1 MKVVL
6 LFPRFKHRI
15 LSEPLGVAYLA
26 SELERVGIDVH
37 IIDGTFHTPSKCME
51 MLKDINPDIV
61 GLSIQ
66 TIYAKHAYQLCKKF
80 SRFNKESLI
89 VAGGPHPTILPE
101 QTLSEGEI
109 DLVIVGEGERTML
122 KVIECVEKNKNFDTV
137 NGVAFKR
144 NGKVIKT
151 APVNPIIDI
160 DSIQFPA
167 RHLLSPKYYKNNLC
181 SIISSRGCPFNCSYC
196 QPTLRKLFG
205 KKPRRRSVNNVIAEL
220 YEVKEQF
227 AIKHIIFQDDLFT
240 MNKNWIREF
249 CEELI
254 EEEVDMTWEVTN
266 RADTTPDTDLL
277 MLMKKAGCIRM
288 SIGVES
294 GDDHIRNYVLGKNI
308 TQEQIYSTF
317 SKMSQTGMKTEMLLM
332 IGSPEETIRSINN
345 TIKMIGGLMPTS
357 CQVTITTP
365 LPGTELYSKL
375 DESGLLLDHDINN
388 YDYYK
393 NSVIKLGELGPKDVR
408 RCKEALLHSTIVY
421 CIFRKTFKRNIELST
436 IYSVLYQLP
445 IGVFAV
451 IDTLIRKSGF
461 FYKMYLKLT
470 YG

>member
-1 MKVVL
+1 MV
-6 LFPRFKHRI
+6 
-15 LSEPLGVAYLA
+15 
-26 SELERVGIDVH
+26 
-37 IIDGTFHTPSKCME
+37 
-51 MLKDINPDIV
+51 
-61 GLSIQ
+61 
-66 TIYAKHAYQLCKKF
+66 
-80 SRFNKESLI
+80 
-89 VAGGPHPTILPE
+89 
-101 QTLSEGEI
+101 
-109 DLVIVGEGERTML
+109 
-122 KVIECVEKNKNFDTV
+122 
-137 NGVAFKR
+137 
-144 NGKVIKT
+144 
-151 APVNPIIDI
+151 
-160 DSIQFPA
+160 
-167 RHLLSPKYYKNNLC
+167 
-181 SIISSRGCPFNCSYC
+181 
-196 QPTLRKLFG
+196 
-205 KKPRRRSVNNVIAEL
+205 
-220 YEVKEQF
+220 
-227 AIKHIIFQDDLFT
+227 
-240 MNKNWIREF
+240 REF